1 MILSNSKTALRSLRN
16 VNFKDPN
23 SILINQNLEIAN
35 LAEHQGHV
43 LQLQWISGNSGILG
57 NTKAGKLATL
67 ANTANLV

>member
-1 MILSNSKTALRSLRN
+1 M
-16 VNFKDPN
+16 
-23 SILINQNLEIAN
+23 LINQNLEIAN